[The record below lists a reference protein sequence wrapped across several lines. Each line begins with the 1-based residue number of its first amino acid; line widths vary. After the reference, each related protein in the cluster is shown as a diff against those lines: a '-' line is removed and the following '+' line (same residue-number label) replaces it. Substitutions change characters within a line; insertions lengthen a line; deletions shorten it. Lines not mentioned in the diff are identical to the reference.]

1 MTKVAIFLM
10 GAGATG
16 KTTTR
21 NTFCQGNGEEISKMG
36 KFIKKRMPNRG
47 ATIEKKYSIVKY
59 DNCVLVGNKN
69 SGTDSITTPS
79 LVRTAFFD
87 GMEISDTV
95 IIDGVMSTARW
106 VEMVNEYRHKAD
118 TRVVI
123 VHYDFTVEK
132 IRERLFNRRK
142 NAGIVEEKLPE
153 LTFNNVQVF
162 TDRAKMCV
170 GYFLDLC
177 RAPVTLV
184 KVDFEDTPEQVV
196 NKLQE
201 GIKKCLSTEPIQ

>member
-21 NTFCQGNGEEISKMG
+21 NTFCQGAGEEISKMG

-47 ATIEKKYSIVKY
+47 ATVEKKYSIVKY
-59 DNCVLVGNKN
+59 DNCVLIGNKN

-87 GMEISDTV
+87 AMAISDTV
-95 IIDGVMSTARW
+95 IVDGVMSTARW
-106 VEMVNEYRHKAD
+106 VEMVNEYRHKTD
-118 TRVVI
+118 VRVVV

-132 IRERLFNRRK
+132 IRERLSIRRK
-142 NAGIVEEKLPE
+142 NAGIVEERLPE

-196 NKLQE
+196 AKLQE
-201 GIKKCLSTEPIQ
+201 GIKECLSTEPIQ

>member
-21 NTFCQGNGEEISKMG
+21 NTFCEGEGQEISQIG
-36 KFIKKRMPNRG
+36 KFVKKRMPNKG
-47 ATIEKKYSIVKY
+47 AVIERKYSIVKY
-59 DNCVLVGNKN
+59 DNCVLIGNKN

-79 LVRTAFFD
+79 LVRQAFFD
-87 GMEISDTV
+87 ALELSDTV
-95 IIDGVMSTARW
+95 IVDGVMSTARW
-106 VEMVNEYRHKAD
+106 VQMVNESRFKQD
-118 TRVVI
+118 IRVVV

-132 IRERLFNRRK
+132 IRERLSYRRK
-142 NAGIVEEKLPE
+142 NAGIVEERLPE

-162 TDRAKMCV
+162 MDRAKMCV

-177 RAPVTLV
+177 HVPVTLV
-184 KVDFEDTPEQVV
+184 KVDFEDTPKQVV
-196 NKLQE
+196 EKLQQ
-201 GIKKCLSTEPIQ
+201 GIKECLCTEPTL

>member
-21 NTFCQGNGEEISKMG
+21 NTFCQGDGKEISKMG

-47 ATIEKKYSIVKY
+47 ATIEQKYSIVQY

-79 LVRTAFFD
+79 LVRTGFFD
-87 GMEISDTV
+87 ALELSDTV
-95 IIDGVMSTARW
+95 IIDGVMSTSRW
-106 VEMVNEYRHKAD
+106 VEMVNEYRHKED
-118 TRVVI
+118 IKVVV
-123 VHYDFTVEK
+123 VHYDFAVEK
-132 IRERLFNRRK
+132 IRERLSLRRK
-142 NAGIVEEKLPE
+142 NAGIVEERLPD

-184 KVDFEDTPEQVV
+184 KVDFEDSPEQVV
-196 NKLQE
+196 QKLQQ
-201 GIKKCLSTEPIQ
+201 GIKECLSTAPSL

>member
-21 NTFCQGNGEEISKMG
+21 NTFCQGDGQEISQLG
-36 KFIKKRMPNRG
+36 RFIKKRMPNRG
-47 ATIEKKYSIVKY
+47 AVIEKKYSIVKY
-59 DNCVLVGNKN
+59 DNCVLIGNKN

-87 GMEISDTV
+87 ALELSDTV
-95 IIDGVMSTARW
+95 IVDGVMSTARW
-106 VEMVNEYRHKAD
+106 VEMVNEVRHKED
-118 TRVVI
+118 IRVLVI
-123 VHYDFTVEK
+123 HYDFTVEK
-132 IRERLFNRRK
+132 IRERLSARRK
-142 NAGIVEEKLPE
+142 NAGIVEERLPD

-162 TDRAKMCV
+162 TDRARMCV
-170 GYFLDLC
+170 GYFVDLC
-177 RAPVTLV
+177 RVPVTLV

-196 NKLQE
+196 EKLQQ
-201 GIKKCLSTEPIQ
+201 GIKECLCTEPIQ